1 MTSYS
6 STYYSQRLSIDIKQ
20 IRANG
25 NTDEKEIV
33 FDADDYID
41 IGDFYS
47 VDITI
52 DKKFV
57 GSYKSW

>member
-1 MTSYS
+1 MTSYN

-33 FDADDYID
+33 FEADDY

-47 VDITI
+47 VDIII
-52 DKKFV
+52 DKEFV